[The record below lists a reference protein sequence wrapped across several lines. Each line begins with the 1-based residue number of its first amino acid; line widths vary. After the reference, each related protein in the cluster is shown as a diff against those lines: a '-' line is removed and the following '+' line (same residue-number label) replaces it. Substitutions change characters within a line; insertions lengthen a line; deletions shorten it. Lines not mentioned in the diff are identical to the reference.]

1 MNKIFT
7 IFDNHPEVFTAFS
20 TRADGS
26 MHALHSADNRNR
38 FLNSLGIADK
48 SVGLI
53 LVHGSKVSK
62 VSKED
67 LGKIIPET
75 DALITSESN
84 IFLNI
89 TVSDCLPVFFYD
101 PVKKLVALAHA
112 GWRGLENGIL
122 KNTVTKM
129 VEERNT
135 NPQDLLVAIGPAI
148 CKEHYQIQEDLV
160 EKFKEYP
167 DAIIRKDNDIF
178 LDLSLIAKMQLLT
191 LGIAENNIEISS
203 ECTFV
208 LPDKYFS
215 YRRDKPKTV
224 EPMIAVI
231 GLK

>member
-26 MHALHSADNRNR
+26 MNAKHSQENRQR
-38 FLNSLGIADK
+38 FLSKLGINNQ
-48 SVGLI
+48 SVGLF
-53 LVHGSKVSK
+53 LVHGSKVAK
-62 VSKED
+62 VNKD
-67 LGKIIPET
+67 DVGKIIPET
-75 DALITSESN
+75 DALITYVTN

-191 LGIAENNIEISS
+191 LRIAENNIEISS
-203 ECTFV
+203 ECTFG
-208 LPDKYFS
+208 LQEKYFS